1 MSYQT
6 DSTQPPEAPT
16 EDMMQNA
23 PSGLQHSKVI
33 TLCARE
39 RRSGPRFDLLLLGDT
54 SFGESYQERR
64 EESGREN
71 ILKTRGYDHSL
82 SALRTVLERA
92 DFTIANLETP
102 VTDIDA
108 SPLAGTKRYIHK
120 ADVRLTPEYLRRHRF
135 GAVSLANN
143 HALDYGT
150 EGLAQTLDV
159 LEANGCATFGA
170 GRSRA
175 EAEEPLL
182 LELNSGDMCQR
193 IAVFAGYDHS
203 QSAEAAPESPT
214 AQLCPLDPARI
225 AHRIEQ
231 LKAAHPGLLAIAF
244 PHWGDNYAWRSNRQ
258 RRIADGLVAAGI
270 DVILGHGAHML
281 QEIETRGGRWVTF
294 SLGNFVF
301 NSPGRYS
308 MLVAPPYS
316 LVARLIARPEA
327 ATWSIGVRLYPIVS
341 DNERTDWCPRLV
353 SEHEFE
359 TVRYLIAAKSGAFS
373 LRSGT
378 DRIGHYLRFQV
389 RAGVDEAAPTSP
401 REHSGAG

>member
-1 MSYQT
+1 
-6 DSTQPPEAPT
+6 
-16 EDMMQNA
+16 
-23 PSGLQHSKVI
+23 
-33 TLCARE
+33 
-39 RRSGPRFDLLLLGDT
+39 
-54 SFGESYQERR
+54 
-64 EESGREN
+64 
-71 ILKTRGYDHSL
+71 
-82 SALRTVLERA
+82 
-92 DFTIANLETP
+92 

-120 ADVRLTPEYLRRHRF
+120 ADARLTPEYLRRHRF

-182 LELNSGDMCQR
+182 LELNSGDMCQT

-244 PHWGDNYAWRSNRQ
+244 PHWGDNYAITPGAATASVASQTASLQPVSMSFLVTVHTCCRRSRPGE
-258 RRIADGLVAAGI
+258 ADGSPSALATSYSIAPG
-270 DVILGHGAHML
+270 
-281 QEIETRGGRWVTF
+281 VT
-294 SLGNFVF
+294 
-301 NSPGRYS
+301 P
-308 MLVAPPYS
+308 
-316 LVARLIARPEA
+316 
-327 ATWSIGVRLYPIVS
+327 
-341 DNERTDWCPRLV
+341 C
-353 SEHEFE
+353 
-359 TVRYLIAAKSGAFS
+359 S
-373 LRSGT
+373 LR
-378 DRIGHYLRFQV
+378 R
-389 RAGVDEAAPTSP
+389 PTVSLQ
-401 REHSGAG
+401 G

>member
-1 MSYQT
+1 MG
-6 DSTQPPEAPT
+6 
-16 EDMMQNA
+16 DMKESA
-23 PSGLQHSKVI
+23 PSRSQPLKAI
-33 TLCARE
+33 TLRARK
-39 RRSGPRFDLLLLGDT
+39 RRSGPRLDLLFLGDT
-54 SFGESYQERR
+54 SFGENYQERR
-64 EESGREN
+64 EERGREN
-71 ILKTRGYDHSL
+71 ILKTRGYDHCL

-108 SPLAGTKRYIHK
+108 SPLAGKKRYIHK
-120 ADVRLTPEYLRRHRF
+120 ADIRLTPEYLKRHRF

-159 LEANGCATFGA
+159 LEANGFATFGA

-182 LELNSGDMCQR
+182 LELDSGDMCQS

-203 QSAEAAPESPT
+203 LSAEAAPGNST

-225 AHRIEQ
+225 AHQ
-231 LKAAHPGLLAIAF
+231 LRELRAAHPDLLAIAF
-244 PHWGDNYAWRSNRQ
+244 PHWGENYAWRSNRQ
-258 RRIADGLVAAGI
+258 RRLADDLVAAGI

-281 QEIETRGGRWVTF
+281 QEIETRRGRWVAF

-308 MLVAPPYS
+308 MYVAPPYS
-316 LVARLIARPEA
+316 LVSRLIAWPEA
-327 ATWSIGVRLYPIVS
+327 ATWSIDVRLYPIVS

-359 TVRYLIAAKSGAFS
+359 TVRYLVAAKSDAFQ
-373 LRSGT
+373 LRAGT
-378 DRIGHYLRFQV
+378 DRIGYYLQFRV
-389 RAGVDEAAPTSP
+389 RPGVEEAARASP
-401 REHSGAG
+401 R

>member
-1 MSYQT
+1 MG
-6 DSTQPPEAPT
+6 
-16 EDMMQNA
+16 DMKQNA
-23 PSGLQHSKVI
+23 PSGLQYSKVI
-33 TLCARE
+33 TLRART
-39 RRSGPRFDLLLLGDT
+39 RRSGPRFDLLFLGDT

-82 SALRTVLERA
+82 SAVRTVLERA

-108 SPLAGTKRYIHK
+108 SPLAGRKRYIHK

-150 EGLAQTLDV
+150 AGLAQTLDV

-182 LELNSGDMCQR
+182 LELNSGDMCQS

-203 QSAEAAPESPT
+203 AEAAPGSPT

-225 AHRIEQ
+225 AHQVRK

-244 PHWGDNYAWRSNRQ
+244 PHWGGNYAWRSNRQ
-258 RRIADGLVAAGI
+258 RRLADDLVAAGI

-281 QEIETRGGRWVTF
+281 QEIETRGGRWVAF

-308 MLVAPPYS
+308 MFVAPPYS
-316 LVARLIARPEA
+316 LVSRLIARPEA

-341 DNERTDWCPRLV
+341 DNERTDWCPRFV

-359 TVRYLIAAKSGAFS
+359 TVRYLLAAKSCAFP
-373 LRSGT
+373 LRAGT

-389 RAGVDEAAPTSP
+389 RTGVDEAARTSP
-401 REHSGAG
+401 REHPGAG